1 MEANTLEQ
9 ILSNASEIQLEQLV
23 YESNDDGMMLYFK
36 TIINNKSYHSKMSID
51 WSGLNWI
58 IGKYAQLGL
67 DIYDAITSKLFETKD
82 RFREYQFENEI
93 TLKQNAEVLAA

>member
-9 ILSNASEIQLEQLV
+9 ILNNASEVQLEQLV

-67 DIYDAITSKLFETKD
+67 DIYDAITSKLFESKD

-93 TLKQNAEVLAA
+93 RLKKYEEALVA